1 MRVSTGIHWLK
12 KIAATSLVVAS
23 GSATSAISYETL
35 EALIDEADRAAC
47 ANGDCSSVL
56 RVLSRDSRAAV
67 RAVVAEAAGMLAP
80 EQLDAGIALLRDLA
94 RDESS
99 HVRSAAALGLS
110 RTLER
115 AAPSRRIEIVC
126 EWALASSVRE
136 RAALAQALAAPT
148 PVFVTDLVVEQL
160 AADSD
165 PAVRA
170 LALEAAAAHFH
181 QAPGTYRRLAVE
193 HLADR
198 EHAVRRAAED
208 LLARAE
214 V

>member
-12 KIAATSLVVAS
+12 KVAATSLVVAS
-23 GSATSAISYETL
+23 GSAVSAISFETL

-56 RVLSRDSRAAV
+56 RVLARDSRAAV

-80 EQLDAGIALLRDLA
+80 EQLDPALALLRDLA
-94 RDESS
+94 RDDSS
-99 HVRSAAALGLS
+99 HVRSAAAMGLS

-126 EWALASSVRE
+126 EWALSSNTQD
-136 RAALAQALAAPT
+136 RAAVAQALSAPT

-160 AADSD
+160 AADPD
-165 PAVRA
+165 PGVRA
-170 LALEAAAAHFH
+170 LALEAAATHFH

-193 HLADR
+193 HLADD
-198 EHAVRRAAED
+198 EPVVRRAAEG